1 MRADR
6 CRRWAWWLGA
16 RGGGY
21 RARGRRAPSAPK
33 SKLEPLGKE
42 KVKLPFPIWF
52 GHGHVPAPERH
63 TELRDLTHLR
73 TSCARPPWRS
83 SARAWPCSAAVRT
96 AGQRLL
102 ELGLVPDRRAARRR
116 RRCPARMNERTSP
129 NEPGGERGVG
139 CSHRTLN
146 RYFSLFFS
154 DRRTRMGR
162 TEGGGVSCAAV
173 LLVRLPPPL
182 PALHPGKR
190 GGYNTHCFSGVRTR
204 YL

>member
-16 RGGGY
+16 RGGRY
-21 RARGRRAPSAPK
+21 RATGRRAPSAPK

-116 RRCPARMNERTSP
+116 RRCPARMNKRTSP
-129 NEPGGERGVG
+129 KEPGGERGVG

-146 RYFSLFFS
+146 CYFSLFLS
-154 DRRTRMGR
+154 DTGQ
-162 TEGGGVSCAAV
+162 TQIALKEGGVSCAAV

-190 GGYNTHCFSGVRTR
+190 GG
-204 YL
+204 

>member
-139 CSHRTLN
+139 CSNRTLK

-154 DRRTRMGR
+154 HARTDTNR

-173 LLVRLPPPL
+173 LLVRLAPPL
-182 PALHPGKR
+182 PVLHPGKR
-190 GGYNTHCFSGVRTR
+190 GGYKGNWKTPV
-204 YL
+204 

>member
-16 RGGGY
+16 RGGRY
-21 RARGRRAPSAPK
+21 RATGRRAL
-33 SKLEPLGKE
+33 LEPLGKE

-139 CSHRTLN
+139 CSHRTINML
-146 RYFSLFFS
+146 LFLKLFS
-154 DRRTRMGR
+154 DTHVGR
-162 TEGGGVSCAAV
+162 TEGGGGVMRGRSSGKTAPPRYPRFTRVS
-173 LLVRLPPPL
+173 
-182 PALHPGKR
+182 
-190 GGYNTHCFSGVRTR
+190 GGAINNLC
-204 YL
+204 

>member
-16 RGGGY
+16 RGGRY
-21 RARGRRAPSAPK
+21 RATGRRAPSAPK

-129 NEPGGERGVG
+129 NEQVATEELVA
-139 CSHRTLN
+139 RTVQLATSP
-146 RYFSLFFS
+146 YFI
-154 DRRTRMGR
+154 RTRTHKSHYGR
-162 TEGGGVSCAAV
+162 GGVMRGRSSGKTA
-173 LLVRLPPPL
+173 PP
-182 PALHPGKR
+182 ATRASPGKA
-190 GGYNTHCFSGVRTR
+190 GG
-204 YL
+204 L

>member
-16 RGGGY
+16 RGGRY
-21 RARGRRAPSAPK
+21 RATGRRAPSAPK

-139 CSHRTLN
+139 CSHRTIN
-146 RYFSLFFS
+146 CYFSLFFS
-154 DRRTRMGR
+154 DGRTRMGR

-182 PALHPGKR
+182 PVLHPSKR
-190 GGYNTHCFSGVRTR
+190 GRLALCSHR
-204 YL
+204 

>member
-116 RRCPARMNERTSP
+116 RRCPARMNEGAGWRPRSWLLAPYTQLATFPYFFRTDTHAWVALK
-129 NEPGGERGVG
+129 ERG
-139 CSHRTLN
+139 CHARP
-146 RYFSLFFS
+146 FFTRVS
-154 DRRTRMGR
+154 GGAKIMWAAGLRKWNERCEEHEPRR
-162 TEGGGVSCAAV
+162 
-173 LLVRLPPPL
+173 
-182 PALHPGKR
+182 
-190 GGYNTHCFSGVRTR
+190 
-204 YL
+204 

>member
-129 NEPGGERGVG
+129 NEQVATEELVA
-139 CSHRTLN
+139 RTDNQLATFP
-146 RYFSLFFS
+146 YFF
-154 DRRTRMGR
+154 RTPHAHAWVALK
-162 TEGGGVSCAAV
+162 EGGGVMRGRSSGKTG
-173 LLVRLPPPL
+173 PP
-182 PALHPGKR
+182 ATRASPG
-190 GGYNTHCFSGVRTR
+190 
-204 YL
+204 